1 MSRQLAGDLA
11 FAPPRRIA
19 KRQEELLR
27 RHIGHCLR
35 HSPYYRRHLA
45 GLRSRLARLRLAD
58 LPGLPLTDKAAFGA
72 HNAEFLAVPME
83 RVVDISQSSG
93 TTGEPTDV
101 LYTERD
107 LRRLAR
113 NERFAF
119 ALCGIGAG
127 DVALLTCTLDRGFIA
142 GLAYFLGLR
151 AVGAATVRAG
161 NAPLESQARV
171 VRRLRPSV
179 LVGVPS
185 FMRKLGQFL
194 AGEGVAPDSVGVR
207 RIVGIGEPLRD
218 RHLRSLKLDE
228 DLTALWRA
236 ATFSTY
242 AASETVTTC
251 CECEA
256 RQGGHWDPE
265 LALVE
270 IVDDGG
276 QPLPAGEVGE
286 VVVTPFQTEGMPLLR
301 FRTGDLS
308 FLIEEPCSCGRATP
322 RLGPILGRKAQML
335 KIRGTTVY
343 PPAIHSALDEVPG
356 IRDYFI
362 RVRAE
367 ADLSDR
373 VEVHV
378 SVSDPACTAESIGR
392 RLQARL
398 RVRPEIVVEPAD
410 AVARAVFNPASRKPV
425 RFVDERGR
433 RPAEADKR

>member
-1 MSRQLAGDLA
+1 
-11 FAPPRRIA
+11 
-19 KRQEELLR
+19 
-27 RHIGHCLR
+27 
-35 HSPYYRRHLA
+35 
-45 GLRSRLARLRLAD
+45 
-58 LPGLPLTDKAAFGA
+58 
-72 HNAEFLAVPME
+72 ME
-83 RVVDISQSSG
+83 QVVDISQSSG
-93 TTGEPTDV
+93 TTGEPTDMF
-101 LYTERD
+101 YTEND

-119 ALCGIGAG
+119 AMCGIGAS
-127 DVALLTCTLDRGFIA
+127 DVALLTCTMDRAFIA

-151 AVGAATVRAG
+151 AVGAATVRSG
-161 NAPLESQARV
+161 NAPLESQARI
-171 VRRLRPSV
+171 VRRLRPTV

-194 AGEGVAPDSVGVR
+194 AAEGLAPASVGVR
-207 RIVGIGEPLRD
+207 RIVCIGEPLRD
-218 RHLRSLKLDE
+218 RDLRPLKLDQ
-228 DLTALWRA
+228 DLTDLWQA

-265 LALVE
+265 LGLVE

-276 QPLPAGEVGE
+276 HPLPSGEVGE
-286 VVVTPFQTEGMPLLR
+286 VVVTPLQTEGMPLLR

-308 FLIEEPCSCGRATP
+308 FLIGEPCSCGRTTP
-322 RLGPILGRKAQML
+322 RLGPIVGRKAQML

-343 PPAIHSALDEVPG
+343 PPAIHAALDEVPA
-356 IRDYFI
+356 IREYFI

-367 ADLSDR
+367 ADLSDH
-373 VEVHV
+373 VQIHV
-378 SVSDPACTAESIGR
+378 SVSDPACTADVIGQ

-410 AVARAVFNPASRKPV
+410 VVARAVFNPASRKPV
-425 RFVDERGR
+425 RFVDERER
-433 RPAEADKR
+433 RPAAADKR